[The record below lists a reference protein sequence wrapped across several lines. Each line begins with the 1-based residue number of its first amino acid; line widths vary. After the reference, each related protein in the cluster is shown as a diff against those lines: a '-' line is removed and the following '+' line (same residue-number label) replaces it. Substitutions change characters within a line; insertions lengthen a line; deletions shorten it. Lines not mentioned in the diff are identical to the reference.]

1 MNNKRQS
8 NGAYSSTGKCEK
20 IINNLM
26 SNNLVCINNIIQT
39 MIINNDNKVINNNKK
54 YKTSYIIYY
63 ITKCVINKIRS
74 VNNWNE

>member
-1 MNNKRQS
+1 MVHIPLR
-8 NGAYSSTGKCEK
+8 GKCEK

-39 MIINNDNKVINNNKK
+39 MIIKINNKIINNNKK

-63 ITKCVINKIRS
+63 ITKCVINKIKN
-74 VNNWNE
+74 VNE